1 MKDMRMRTRLMGGF
15 GIVGVLILIIGIS
28 SFNLLRGLEANT
40 VTEEIIIVGVTLVSL
55 LFIVLLGMD
64 LLKKIQR
71 PLDALSV
78 AAKEIAQGNV
88 DITLSLIH
96 I

>member
-55 LFIVLLGMD
+55 LFIVL
-64 LLKKIQR
+64 
-71 PLDALSV
+71 
-78 AAKEIAQGNV
+78 
-88 DITLSLIH
+88 
-96 I
+96 

>member
-40 VTEEIIIVGVTLVSL
+40 VTEEIIIVGVTLVM
-55 LFIVLLGMD
+55 I
-64 LLKKIQR
+64 I
-71 PLDALSV
+71 
-78 AAKEIAQGNV
+78 
-88 DITLSLIH
+88 
-96 I
+96 